1 VECSQFHAPWAVAPL
16 WTVVACRAKKRSRAD
31 ARRRRR
37 RRPTLFLSHTLR
49 LLWACGDRVC
59 GVSRVCGFIFWG
71 TFNQHVFSLGGGF
84 AACWNPSILLAGL
97 AAGWFVPWKAYARPC
112 LLLESSSMLSSFVE
126 ASSNGMP
133 RIMHARTHARTHTRQ
148 EFHQVCLYVRAL
160 FCLNIGAP
168 TKRNPLCTTLHAMSE
183 TRTRHTRISRAR
195 LGGTHGERLSFVCSS
210 RNDED
215 RRICFLC
222 SYLLHPACGCL

>member
-1 VECSQFHAPWAVAPL
+1 VWGFSGVWVCFLGYLQSTRFLAW
-16 WTVVACRAKKRSRAD
+16 
-31 ARRRRR
+31 RRFR
-37 RRPTLFLSHTLR
+37 
-49 LLWACGDRVC
+49 CV
-59 GVSRVCGFIFWG
+59 
-71 TFNQHVFSLGGGF
+71 
-84 AACWNPSILLAGL
+84 
-97 AAGWFVPWKAYARPC
+97 
-112 LLLESSSMLSSFVE
+112 LESFNPFGGLGCGLSCSVESMCSSMSTFGESSMLSSFVE

-148 EFHQVCLYVRAL
+148 EFHQLCLYVRAL

-183 TRTRHTRISRAR
+183 TRTRHTRVSRAH
-195 LGGTHGERLSFVCSS
+195 LGGIHGERLSFVCSS

-215 RRICFLC
+215 RRLCFLC